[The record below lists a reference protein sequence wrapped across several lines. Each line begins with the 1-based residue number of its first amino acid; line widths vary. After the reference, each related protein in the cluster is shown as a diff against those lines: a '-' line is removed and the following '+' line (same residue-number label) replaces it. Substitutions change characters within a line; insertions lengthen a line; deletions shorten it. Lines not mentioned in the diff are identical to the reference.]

1 MYKTLIFLIAFFI
14 LATPV
19 SASVFV
25 SEPSNEIITAPVVS
39 FTNSQL
45 ILSGKNPC
53 QAVLNYVDG
62 KSTTVVGDISL
73 NGEKVPAD
81 SVSLSS
87 KYWTKSDFVVLGTGH
102 DISAALVA
110 IKNNAPLLVVGS
122 TIPDNVNSEI
132 QRLGP
137 KKIIICASPSSVP
150 DSVLNQ
156 YSNIQKERIWNSN
169 DEDTLTSVQGG
180 DLKIKAPVSLLPVAM
195 TLWKNADFDIDNN
208 VTINDK
214 TTLWSSNDITT
225 SIVMNSYVNK
235 NLPVIYIA
243 SDNMISKNTDKELLN
258 KIKEA
263 ISGSAN
269 VQIDNKSPSPGEAPR
284 AIQNAPSGIAAY
296 IAAAD
301 PGSMADLVVGLKK
314 GYLKNDAQKLNG
326 IVYIN
331 YGKVNLDNTSYL
343 PRAWDDNYSN
353 VYFAGLYDPASFLQS
368 SGVGLIQPNVGTS
381 SQDEEINKIASGLI
395 DAAYSSNK
403 GQLNSNYN
411 SGLIGIHEI
420 NPEKLAYGS
429 QSILNHENPQ
439 IGILNWLYLT
449 SQYVSGY
456 PIRTTKDKFSGNIS
470 GESTFFGVLTIDE
483 YREAGKEVHDYMVA
497 NKSVPDSVTV
507 DGKKLNKADIEY
519 IFAQLTY
526 NHTSRQNMT
535 FPKYIFVNKSYE
547 PFSVIVRF
555 IKSSIY
561 QVFG

>member
-1 MYKTLIFLIAFFI
+1 MYKSLIFLITFFI
-14 LATPV
+14 LAAPV
-19 SASVFV
+19 SANVFV
-25 SEPSNEIITAPVVS
+25 SEPSNEIITAPAAS

-45 ILSGKNPC
+45 ILSDKTPSR
-53 QAVLNYVDG
+53 AVLNYVNG
-62 KSTTVVGDISL
+62 KSTVVVGAISL
-73 NGEKVPAD
+73 NGEKVSAD

-87 KYWTKSDFVVLGTGH
+87 KYWTKSDVVVLGTGH

-137 KKIIICASPSSVP
+137 KKIIICASPSSIP
-150 DSVLNQ
+150 DSVLNS
-156 YSNIQKERIWNSN
+156 YNVQKERIWNWN
-169 DEDTLTSVQGG
+169 DENTLADVSNGNQ
-180 DLKIKAPVSLLPVAM
+180 KIKAPVSLLPVAM
-195 TLWKNADFDIDNN
+195 TLWKNADFDIDKN

-243 SDNMISKNTDKELLN
+243 SDNMVSENTDKEMLN

-269 VQIDNKSPSPGEAPR
+269 VQIDNESPSPGEAPR

-331 YGKVNLDNTSYL
+331 YGKVNLDNTSYI

-353 VYFAGLYDPASFLQS
+353 VYFAGLYDPSSFLQS
-368 SGVGLIQPNVGTS
+368 AGVGLIQPNIGTS
-381 SQDEEINKIASGLI
+381 SQDEEVNKIASGLI

-403 GQLNSNYN
+403 NQLNSNYN
-411 SGLIGIHEI
+411 SGLIGVHEI

-429 QSILNHENPQ
+429 QSILNNEKPQ
-439 IGILNWLYLT
+439 MGTLNWLYLT

-456 PIRTTKDKFSGNIS
+456 PVKNTSHKFSGDIS

-483 YREAGKEVHDYMVA
+483 YREAGKEVHDYMEA
-497 NKSVPDSVTV
+497 NRSIPDSVSV
-507 DGKKLNKADIEY
+507 DGKKLSKVDTKY

-526 NHTSRQNMT
+526 NHISKGNMT
-535 FPKYIFVNKSYE
+535 FPKYIFVNKAYE
-547 PFSVIVRF
+547 PFDIIVKF
-555 IKSSIY
+555 IRSSIY